1 MELRVLI
8 VAEHASLKFGG
19 EAALP
24 LHYFRVLRQRNLP
37 AWLVVHARTRD
48 ELEAA
53 FLGDQDRIFYI
64 SDTVSHRLLWTL
76 GQMLPARLASFTT
89 GFLMRCMTQV
99 SQRRV
104 IRQLIRDQGISV
116 IHQPMPVSPK
126 EPSMMYGLGIPVV
139 IGPMNGGMEYP
150 PAFRRMQS
158 PVDRIGI
165 AIGRRIANLMNRL
178 IPGKRDAAI
187 LLVANERTRAAL
199 PTGTRGQLKTIVE
212 NGVDLNLWKAPAPVP
227 SEMRSSHTRFA
238 YVGRLVDWKA
248 IDKLL
253 AAFKRATAA
262 APMSLV
268 IIGDGAERQNLERIA
283 RDLDLSSIDGDR
295 SGAVSFL
302 GWMSQAACATV
313 LQDCDVLV
321 LPSLLECG
329 GAVVLEAMAMGIP
342 VIATAWG
349 GPADYLDCSCGIL
362 VEPISAD
369 DFVANLSTA
378 LIRLA
383 KNPDERVA
391 LGKAGRRKVIEDFD
405 WEAKVDSMLGIYR
418 EAVDGSR
425 TSSLLTT
432 NMSEPPAA

>member
-24 LHYFRVLRQRNLP
+24 LHYFRVLRQRNWP

-53 FLGDQDRIFYI
+53 FLSDQDRIFYI
-64 SDTVSHRLLWTL
+64 SDTVPHRLLWTL
-76 GQMLPARLASFTT
+76 GQVLPARLASFTT
-89 GFLMRCMTQV
+89 GFLMRCMTQMT
-99 SQRRV
+99 QRRV

-126 EPSMMYGLGIPVV
+126 EPSMMYGLGVPVV

-150 PAFRRMQS
+150 PAFRRMQG

-165 AIGRRIANLMNRL
+165 AMGRRIANLMNRL

-199 PTGTRGQLKTIVE
+199 PTGTRGRVKTIVE

-227 SEMRSSHTRFA
+227 SELRSAHTRFA

-268 IIGDGAERQNLERIA
+268 IIGDGVERENLEKIV
-283 RDLDLSSIDGDR
+283 RDLHLSPADGDR

-302 GWMSQAACATV
+302 GWMSQAACAEE
-313 LQDCDVLV
+313 LQNCDVLV

-329 GAVVLEAMAMGIP
+329 GAVVLEAMSMGMP

-349 GPADYLDCSCGIL
+349 GPADYLDRSCGIL
-362 VEPISAD
+362 VEPTSAD
-369 DFVANLSTA
+369 DFVANLAGA

-383 KNPDERVA
+383 NDPEERA
-391 LGKAGRRKVIEDFD
+391 AMGRAGRRKVVEDFD
-405 WEAKVDSMLGIYR
+405 WEAKVDRMLEIYQ
-418 EAVDGSR
+418 EAVAGSS
-425 TSSLLTT
+425 TDSLL
-432 NMSEPPAA
+432 AAEYE

>member
-24 LHYFRVLRQRNLP
+24 LHYFRVLRQRNWP

-53 FLGDQDRIFYI
+53 FLSDQDRIFYI
-64 SDTVSHRLLWTL
+64 SDTVPHRLLWTL
-76 GQMLPARLASFTT
+76 GQVLPARLASFTT
-89 GFLMRCMTQV
+89 GFLMRCMTQMT
-99 SQRRV
+99 QRRV

-126 EPSMMYGLGIPVV
+126 EPSMMYGLGVPVV

-150 PAFRRMQS
+150 PAFRRMQG

-165 AIGRRIANLMNRL
+165 AMGRRIANLMNRL

-199 PTGTRGQLKTIVE
+199 PTGTRGRVKTIVE
-212 NGVDLNLWKAPAPVP
+212 NGVDLNLWRAPAPVP
-227 SEMRSSHTRFA
+227 SELRASHTRFA

-268 IIGDGAERQNLERIA
+268 IIGDGVERENLEKIV
-283 RDLDLSSIDGDR
+283 RDLHLSPADGDR

-302 GWMSQAACATV
+302 GWMSQAACAEE
-313 LQDCDVLV
+313 LQNCDVLV

-329 GAVVLEAMAMGIP
+329 GAVVLEAMSMGMP
-342 VIATAWG
+342 VVATAWG
-349 GPADYLDCSCGIL
+349 GPADYLDSSCGIL
-362 VEPISAD
+362 VKPTSAD
-369 DFVANLSTA
+369 DFVANLAGA

-383 KNPDERVA
+383 NDPEERA
-391 LGKAGRRKVIEDFD
+391 AMGRAGRRKVVEDFD
-405 WEAKVDSMLGIYR
+405 WEAKVDRMLEIYQ
-418 EAVDGSR
+418 EAVAGSS
-425 TSSLLTT
+425 TDSLL
-432 NMSEPPAA
+432 AAEYE

>member
-24 LHYFRVLRQRNLP
+24 LHYFRVLRQRNGP

-53 FLGDQDRIFYI
+53 FLSDQDRIFYI
-64 SDTVSHRLLWTL
+64 SDTVPHRLLWTL
-76 GQMLPARLASFTT
+76 GQVLPARLASFTT
-89 GFLMRCMTQV
+89 GFLMRCMTQMT
-99 SQRRV
+99 QRRV

-126 EPSMMYGLGIPVV
+126 EPSMMYGLGVPVV

-150 PAFRRMQS
+150 PAFRRMQG

-165 AIGRRIANLMNRL
+165 AMGRRIANLMNRL

-199 PTGTRGQLKTIVE
+199 PTGTRGRVKTIVE
-212 NGVDLNLWKAPAPVP
+212 NGVDLKLWKAPAPVP
-227 SEMRSSHTRFA
+227 SELRASPTRFA

-268 IIGDGAERQNLERIA
+268 IIGDGVERENLEKIVRE
-283 RDLDLSSIDGDR
+283 LHLSPADGDR

-302 GWMSQAACATV
+302 GGMAQAAGAEE
-313 LQDCDVLV
+313 LQNCDVLV

-329 GAVVLEAMAMGIP
+329 GAVVLEAM
-342 VIATAWG
+342 
-349 GPADYLDCSCGIL
+349 
-362 VEPISAD
+362 
-369 DFVANLSTA
+369 
-378 LIRLA
+378 
-383 KNPDERVA
+383 
-391 LGKAGRRKVIEDFD
+391 
-405 WEAKVDSMLGIYR
+405 
-418 EAVDGSR
+418 
-425 TSSLLTT
+425 
-432 NMSEPPAA
+432 